1 MNEAPGPLRSGSGQA
16 GIDQRRCS
24 PAVVIM
30 AGSWVQHA
38 ACRGT
43 GLGPY
48 FPKGGAS
55 ATPAKAVC
63 AQCPVRR
70 ECLSYALQNT
80 QLQGVWG
87 GTSDAERRA
96 LRSRA
101 A

>member
-1 MNEAPGPLRSGSGQA
+1 MDEAPGALGSGAADASFQ
-16 GIDQRRCS
+16 QRRCTT
-24 PAVVIM
+24 PAPLM
-30 AGSWVQHA
+30 TGRWVKRA

-43 GLGPY
+43 GFGPY

-55 ATPAKAVC
+55 STPAKAVC
-63 AQCPVRR
+63 AQCPVRG
-70 ECLSYALQNT
+70 ECLAYALRYP

-96 LRSRA
+96 LRGRA